1 MPREKSS
8 TSISTTLGRRGAWD
22 CGHQGEEVEK
32 LVEGEV
38 GGHEHNPSLHFLPGS
53 LPSSEHTVQINYL
66 TIMVLKHIDHRP
78 WLSPKPSTSSREIC
92 GRA

>member
-32 LVEGEV
+32 LVEGRWE
-38 GGHEHNPSLHFLPGS
+38 GMSTTLPSLLPGS

-66 TIMVLKHIDHRP
+66 TIMVLETYRSQALAQPQAFHFQ
-78 WLSPKPSTSSREIC
+78 REIC